1 MEMLIH
7 RHYKEI
13 KPNRILDI
21 SNLNIIPLGTNEVFV
36 KLMDYKN
43 DVLVI
48 LLLDK
53 GYLVRYY
60 FAILYRQ
67 GYILGI

>member
-1 MEMLIH
+1 MLIH